1 MTYEGL
7 KACSELSKKKVKT
20 NVTLCFSVTQALMA
34 AKCGATFVSP
44 FIGRLDDIGENG
56 VNLIKDIRKV
66 FDNYKYLKTK
76 ILSASIRNI
85 DHVKDVAKAGSD
97 IATIPAKVFHEMY
110 KHELTDKGLKKFL
123 DDWKSVNLEIS

>member
-1 MTYEGL
+1 
-7 KACSELSKKKVKT
+7 
-20 NVTLCFSVTQALMA
+20 MA

-66 FDNYKYLKTK
+66 FDNYKYLKTE

-110 KHELTDKGLKKFL
+110 KHELTDKGLKIFL
-123 DDWKSVNLEIS
+123 DDWKSANQKIS